1 MVVKISLERAIAQYL
16 LDSENEGQ
24 SPATLKKKR
33 KFFKRLLK
41 FGFSKEY
48 SEQLLQ
54 DFLQLFREQGL
65 AANSIRTYGVMLR
78 AFSNWMAE
86 NGHAKK
92 FSKKLKIPQE
102 QPKDIN
108 LLSLK
113 KAEAVIIAGT
123 TPGKYDN
130 ASTRKKKLEEERP
143 ALQFVLRT
151 GIRIHELCGLRGC
164 DLKLDDQSPKI
175 KIMDSKSGRI
185 EFVPAPV
192 DMVGFL
198 RDRIHRTIV
207 FEVSEEVLR
216 IALKRGCLATSVA
229 PIGVHDLRHAC
240 ATNLLRR
247 GMPLQKVSRL
257 LRHKSVLV
265 TDRYYSHYIIEDL
278 AVEMNTKNELIRASI
293 TDDDMANFARK
304 QLLDAGIDINN
315 IHVDLKTKSGSFSW

>member
-54 DFLQLFREQGL
+54 DFLQFFREQGL
-65 AANSIRTYGVMLR
+65 ASNSIRTYGVMLR

-86 NGHAKK
+86 NGYAKK

-123 TPGKYDN
+123 TPGQYDN
-130 ASTRKKKLEEERP
+130 ISTSKKKLEEERP

-151 GIRIHELCGLRGC
+151 GIRNHELRGIRGS
-164 DLKLDDQSPKI
+164 DLKLDDESPKV
-175 KIMDSKSGRI
+175 KIVDSKSGRI
-185 EFVPAPV
+185 EFIPAPV
-192 DMVGFL
+192 DMIGFL
-198 RDRIHRTIV
+198 RGRVHRKKV

-216 IALKRGCLATSVA
+216 VALERGCLATSVA

-265 TDRYYSHYIIEDL
+265 TDRYYSHYIIEDI

-293 TDDDMANFARK
+293 TDDDMADFVRK
-304 QLLDAGIDINN
+304 QLLDAGIDIDN
-315 IHVDLKTKSGSFSW
+315 IHIDKVNHFFSGNW